1 MDGISLH
8 VLTADGPILERMVES
23 VNLPTAFGSVGV
35 LKGHADML
43 CNLEAGILRLRCEEG
58 ILRCRCSEG
67 TLRLRVGAG
76 IASVENNEINVL
88 VSFGR
93 VLED

>member
-1 MDGISLH
+1 MAGITLH
-8 VLTADGPILERMVES
+8 VLTGEGPILERTVES
-23 VNLPTAFGSVGV
+23 VNLPTSFGSVGI
-35 LKGHADML
+35 LKGHAPML
-43 CNLEAGILRLRCEEG
+43 CAVEEG

>member
-1 MDGISLH
+1 MDEIALC
-8 VLTADGPILERMVES
+8 VLTAEGPVLERMVES
-23 VNLPTAFGSVGV
+23 VNLPTSFGSVGV
-35 LKGHADML
+35 LRGHAPML
-43 CNLEAGILRLRCEEG
+43 CAVEKG

-88 VSFGR
+88 VYFGI
-93 VLED
+93 VLEN